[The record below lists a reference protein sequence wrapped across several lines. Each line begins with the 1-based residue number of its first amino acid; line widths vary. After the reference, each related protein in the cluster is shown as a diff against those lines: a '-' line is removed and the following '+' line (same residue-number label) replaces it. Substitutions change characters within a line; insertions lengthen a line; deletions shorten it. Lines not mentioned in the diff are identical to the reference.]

1 MAQIGN
7 DEKAVP
13 LRRSMYKTSDGGKG
27 SKPRIDTNSKHYRD
41 NWDVIFGKK
50 NDSKKEK

>member
-50 NDSKKEK
+50 DDSKKEK